1 MTHRWMVLA
10 LSLVLASCTAAKK
23 APVVAA
29 GPVDPA
35 SAHCQSQGGAIET
48 RESAD
53 GPARMCRLK
62 DGRICAADTLMAEKL
77 CADPRL

>member
-10 LSLVLASCTAAKK
+10 LSLALASCASPKK
-23 APVVAA
+23 APVAQA
-29 GPVDPA
+29 GPADPVA
-35 SAHCQSQGGAIET
+35 EHCRAQGGAIET

-53 GPARMCRLK
+53 GPARMCRLQ
-62 DGRICAADTLMAEKL
+62 DGRICVADTLLAEEL